1 MRAFRF
7 VVFWQAGRMP
17 RRRRFEPDQEKRM
30 DRYLPLAA
38 ALLALPHLLSIAIR
52 NEPAAAAVART
63 PRAVAAQVQTPAL
76 TAHCA
81 ASALLAARPRPVR
94 APATAHA
101 PLRASLLQSVRAPA
115 RAAGVAAIAP
125 GTYLQR

>member
-1 MRAFRF
+1 
-7 VVFWQAGRMP
+7 
-17 RRRRFEPDQEKRM
+17 M

>member
-1 MRAFRF
+1 M
-7 VVFWQAGRMP
+7 
-17 RRRRFEPDQEKRM
+17 E
-30 DRYLPLAA
+30 RYLPLAA

-52 NEPAAAAVART
+52 DEPASAAAART
-63 PRAVAAQVQTPAL
+63 PRAVAVQAPVQ

-81 ASALLAARPRPVR
+81 AGLPHAARPMPVR
-94 APATAHA
+94 AQVPM
-101 PLRASLLQSVRAPA
+101 RASLLRAAPA

>member
-1 MRAFRF
+1 
-7 VVFWQAGRMP
+7 
-17 RRRRFEPDQEKRM
+17 M

-63 PRAVAAQVQTPAL
+63 PRAVAAQVQATAPAL
-76 TAHCA
+76 TAHCVAGAPHA
-81 ASALLAARPRPVR
+81 ALPLRARTMPSPM
-94 APATAHA
+94 
-101 PLRASLLQSVRAPA
+101 RASLLQSVRAPA